1 MSGPPTITVGPPAG
15 FAAPEVVA
23 RAAGVLRAGHIV
35 VLPTDTVYGLA
46 ALPSM
51 TGATETLFALKG
63 RGTDVPLAVL
73 CATTTQALG
82 LAEPA
87 AVSDAVRRIAERLW
101 PGPLTLV
108 LPRRPGLGYAL
119 GEPAATIGVRCPD
132 HTLVR
137 ALAAEVGPLATTSA
151 NRHGEPTPPTAAEA
165 AATFGAGVGLVLDG
179 GPCTGAPSTVV
190 EATGEAPR
198 RATDGA
204 TGTAATGGGARG
216 SWRLLREGALSL
228 ADVEA
233 AAAE

>member
-1 MSGPPTITVGPPAG
+1 VSGPPIVRVGPPAG
-15 FAAPEVVA
+15 FAAPEIVA

-35 VLPTDTVYGLA
+35 VVPTDTLYGLA

-63 RGTDVPLAVL
+63 RGTDVPVAVL
-73 CATTTQALG
+73 CASAAQALELADPAG
-82 LAEPA
+82 L
-87 AVSDAVRRIAERLW
+87 SDAVRRIAGRLW

-119 GEPAATIGVRCPD
+119 GEPTATIGVRCPD

-165 AATFGAGVGLVLDG
+165 AALFGTGVGLVLDG
-179 GPCTGAPSTVV
+179 GRCAGAASTVV
-190 EATGEAPR
+190 
-198 RATDGA
+198 D
-204 TGTAATGGGARG
+204 ATGGGPTGAR
-216 SWRLLREGALSL
+216 WRVLREGALSL
-228 ADVEA
+228 ADLEA